1 MMTWSSSRSKC
12 VPWTN
17 LSCVY
22 EMHIKGLYTSVSFTH
37 QYALTHLASWD
48 MMTWDS
54 EGAGLQ
60 VLDRVHPPMVMK
72 ECRLWGRW
80 VRMGRRWRLL
90 WNVFDPTWRLWSGD
104 AHLNNTQSAHTHP
117 VGKIRS
123 DIPQCTATRAGV
135 GLGRE
140 KVFGS
145 WPWWDDGM
153 DRHDDAAV
161 WTGRLWVLCVQWVCL
176 CERLGVG
183 YFWTVEGNNGF

>member
-1 MMTWSSSRSKC
+1 MRCILRGFTPAYPLPTNMHWHTWPRGIWWHGTVRGRGFKSLTEC
-12 VPWTN
+12 THPWLWKNADCEAGEWGWDAGGGCCGMSLIPPEGSDQAT
-17 LSCVY
+17 
-22 EMHIKGLYTSVSFTH
+22 HIWTIQL
-37 QYALTHLASWD
+37 
-48 MMTWDS
+48 
-54 EGAGLQ
+54 
-60 VLDRVHPPMVMK
+60 
-72 ECRLWGRW
+72 
-80 VRMGRRWRLL
+80 
-90 WNVFDPTWRLWSGD
+90 
-104 AHLNNTQSAHTHP
+104 QSAHTHP